1 MVSLDPSFSEDEGRI
16 LLRVARGSIENGLRE
31 GKPSREDASGYP
43 PALRDLR
50 ATFVTLRRQG
60 DLRGCVGS
68 LEARHPLVVDVAEN
82 AFKAAFTDTRLPS
95 IEAWEIES
103 LDVHISIL
111 SPLEPV
117 TAPSEAILMN
127 QLRPG
132 VDGLVL
138 REGLR
143 RSTFLPS
150 VWESLSDPREFLREL
165 KLKAGLP
172 EDYWSET
179 LAFQRYTVVSIP

>member
-1 MVSLDPSFSEDEGRI
+1 MSSPDPSFSEDDGRI
-16 LLRVARGSIENGLRE
+16 LLGVARGSIENGLRE
-31 GKPSREDASGYP
+31 GKPSREDASRYP
-43 PALRDLR
+43 PALRGLR
-50 ATFVTLRRQG
+50 ATFVTLRRHG

-68 LEARHPLVVDVAEN
+68 LEPHHPIVVDVAEN
-82 AFKAAFTDTRLPS
+82 AS
-95 IEAWEIES
+95 EEI
-103 LDVHISIL
+103 LID
-111 SPLEPV
+111 
-117 TAPSEAILMN
+117 

-138 REGLR
+138 REGTR

-172 EDYWSET
+172 ADYWSET
-179 LAFQRYTVVSIP
+179 LAFERYTVVSIP